1 MIKITLPDGS
11 VREFSAAVTIL
22 DVAKNISSSLA
33 KATLAGVVN
42 DQLVDATTTISSDT
56 TLKLITDKDP
66 EGLEVIRHST
76 AHLLAQAVKQ
86 LFPQAQVTIGP
97 VIENGFYYDFSLETP
112 FTPEDLIA
120 IEKKMA
126 HLVDQNIPVER
137 LEMTR
142 EDAIK
147 YFDSIGEKYKV
158 EIISAIPEGQ
168 TISLYRQGDFTDL
181 CRGPHVPSTSK
192 LKAFKLMKVAGAY
205 WRGNSDNEMLQRI
218 YGTAWRSKD
227 ELKDYLHMLEEA
239 EKRDHRKIGKQMGLF
254 MLSDYGPGF
263 PFFLPKGM
271 ALRNVLEDLWRK
283 EHIAAGYQEI
293 KTPIMLNKELWETS
307 GHWFN
312 YRENMYTSEI
322 DEMEFAIKPMNCPGC
337 ILVYKNGLHSYKDFP
352 MRIGELGLVHRHE
365 FSGALHGLFRVRN
378 FTQDDAH
385 IFCTPEQIEAE
396 VIGVIELI
404 DKFYSGIFGF
414 EYEVMLS
421 SKPEKT
427 IGSDEIWETAEKAL
441 AGAMDRLGKPY
452 TINAGDG
459 AFYGPKL
466 DFKIKDAIGR
476 MWQCGTVQLDFDLP
490 ERFDIHYIG
499 EDGAK
504 HRPVMLH
511 RVVYGSMER
520 FIGILIEHYEGKFPY
535 WLAPVQVVVLNISEK
550 QSAYATT
557 VYEQLKAAGVRV
569 ELDLSNEKIGY
580 KIREHSMQKV
590 PYLLVIGD
598 SEVENNQVTVRKQDG
613 SDLGA
618 MSLADF
624 FELAKS

>member
-421 SKPEKT
+421 TKPEKA

-476 MWQCGTVQLDFDLP
+476 MWQCGTVQLDFNLP

>member
-11 VREFSAAVTIL
+11 VREFSEAVTIL

-42 DQLVDATTTISSDT
+42 DQLVDATTTISSDA

-97 VIENGFYYDFSLETP
+97 VIDNGFYYDFSLETP
-112 FTPEDLIA
+112 FTPEDLTT

-142 EDAIK
+142 EEAIK

-283 EHIAAGYQEI
+283 EHNAAGYQEI

-421 SKPEKT
+421 TKPEKA

-476 MWQCGTVQLDFDLP
+476 MWQCGTVQLDFNLP

-520 FIGILIEHYEGKFPY
+520 FIGILIEHYEGKFPF
-535 WLAPVQVVVLNISEK
+535 WLAPVQVAVLNISEK

-557 VYEQLKAAGVRV
+557 VYEQLKAAGVRA

-580 KIREHSMQKV
+580 KIRQHSMQKV
-590 PYLLVIGD
+590 TYLLVIGD

-618 MSLADF
+618 MTLTEF
-624 FELAKS
+624 LVLNKE